1 MKKFLALFMTFI
13 MVFCFSV
20 SAVAAEPEKVNGEL
34 SLVSEETVVSESV
47 SEQAEPRASVGDP
60 IAFGATT
67 ITGGSGT
74 LSVYLSSGNF
84 WSDIVAGIGY
94 ASQNGSVTCS
104 VVTPD
109 GTSISLGTEVNIS
122 GESYLRFGPFVFE
135 TVDVEVEVTV
145 AEPSKKYIKTGE
157 EVNYQIT
164 LSETATVDK
173 NKITLT
179 GDGVTGSTIEVTGS
193 GTSYVATVTGGTGN
207 GAVTLNVE
215 AGAFTNSVGN
225 QNRLTTKT
233 GLTLDNIAPQVT
245 IGEPSHQ
252 YIGAGETATYEIT
265 TKETVTLDNEKVSL
279 SGAGSTGSS
288 VEVTGSGTSFI
299 ATVTAGSESGE
310 IILNIE
316 QGAFTDLAGNLNTE
330 TSKAG
335 LTIDNIAPTVT
346 IGNPSR
352 ASIRE
357 GQTAT
362 YEITVSK
369 EVTLD
374 SSKIT
379 LTGTTGSTVQVTG
392 SGRNYTVT
400 VTGGTGNGAVTLNIA
415 TGAFKDIV
423 GNVNGTSTK
432 AGLTIDNMAP
442 TVTIGSP
449 NKASIKEG
457 QTATFKIT
465 TNEITTI
472 DSSKITLTGT
482 TGSTINVTGSGTTY
496 TVTVTG
502 GTGNGA
508 VTLSVAAGAFTDSAG
523 NTSVATSKTG
533 LTVDNTAPTVTIGS
547 PSKTRIKSGG
557 TATYEITVSETA
569 TLDKTKI
576 TVSGTSTVEITGSGT
591 SYIVTVTGGTGN
603 SLITLNV
610 EAGAF
615 TDTAGNANS
624 AASKTG
630 LILDNLSPQIT
641 IGDASTAYIGER
653 RNSNI

>member
-1 MKKFLALFMTFI
+1 MEVYGVEIKYVGNEEGTTVEYSLDNTSWNKYNQEITLNENATIYVRIMK
-13 MVFCFSV
+13 
-20 SAVAAEPEKVNGEL
+20 NGEIIK
-34 SLVSEETVVSESV
+34 TAQKTIDNIDK
-47 SEQAEPRASVGDP
+47 QAP
-60 IAFGATT
+60 IVNANINETT
-67 ITGGSGT
+67 ITIDITEDESG
-74 LSVYLSSGNF
+74 LANNNKYEFYLSDSSAALTGGN
-84 WSDIVAGIGY
+84 WRTYYAGNSIELDTLGTKY
-94 ASQNGSVTCS
+94 VFIRKIKDNVGN
-104 VVTPD
+104 
-109 GTSISLGTEVNIS
+109 TSISLGTEVNIS

-310 IILNIE
+310 IILNI
-316 QGAFTDLAGNLNTE
+316 GTGTFTDVAGNTSTLE
-330 TSKAG
+330 TKAG
-335 LTIDNIAPTVT
+335 LTVDNIVPTVT
-346 IGNPSR
+346 IGNPSKT
-352 ASIRE
+352 SIKSGE
-357 GQTAT
+357 TST

-369 EVTLD
+369 EVTLN

-379 LTGTTGSTVQVTG
+379 LSGTGSTGSTVEITG
-392 SGRNYTVT
+392 SGRNYTAIVA
-400 VTGGTGNGAVTLNIA
+400 GGTGNGEVTLNID
-415 TGAFKDIV
+415 T
-423 GNVNGTSTK
+423 
-432 AGLTIDNMAP
+432 
-442 TVTIGSP
+442 
-449 NKASIKEG
+449 
-457 QTATFKIT
+457 
-465 TNEITTI
+465 
-472 DSSKITLTGT
+472 
-482 TGSTINVTGSGTTY
+482 
-496 TVTVTG
+496 
-502 GTGNGA
+502 
-508 VTLSVAAGAFTDSAG
+508 GAFTDSAG
-523 NTSVATSKTG
+523 NTNGTSTKTG

>member
-1 MKKFLALFMTFI
+1 MEVYGVEIKYVGNEEGTTVEYSLDNTSWNKYNQEITLNENATIYVRIMK
-13 MVFCFSV
+13 
-20 SAVAAEPEKVNGEL
+20 NGEIIK
-34 SLVSEETVVSESV
+34 TAQKTIDNIDK
-47 SEQAEPRASVGDP
+47 QAP
-60 IAFGATT
+60 IVNANINETT
-67 ITGGSGT
+67 ITIDITEDESG
-74 LSVYLSSGNF
+74 LANNNKYEFYLSDSSAALTGGN
-84 WSDIVAGIGY
+84 WRTYYAGNSIELDTLGTKY
-94 ASQNGSVTCS
+94 VFIRKIKDNVGN
-104 VVTPD
+104 
-109 GTSISLGTEVNIS
+109 TSISLGTEVNIS

-310 IILNIE
+310 IILNI
-316 QGAFTDLAGNLNTE
+316 GTGTFTDVAGNTSTLE
-330 TSKAG
+330 TKAG
-335 LTIDNIAPTVT
+335 LTVDNIAPTVT
-346 IGNPSR
+346 IGNPSKT
-352 ASIRE
+352 SIKSGE
-357 GQTAT
+357 TAT

-379 LTGTTGSTVQVTG
+379 LSGTGSTGSTVEITG
-392 SGRNYTVT
+392 SGRNYTAIVA
-400 VTGGTGNGAVTLNIA
+400 GGTGNGEVTLNID
-415 TGAFKDIV
+415 T
-423 GNVNGTSTK
+423 
-432 AGLTIDNMAP
+432 
-442 TVTIGSP
+442 
-449 NKASIKEG
+449 
-457 QTATFKIT
+457 
-465 TNEITTI
+465 
-472 DSSKITLTGT
+472 
-482 TGSTINVTGSGTTY
+482 
-496 TVTVTG
+496 
-502 GTGNGA
+502 
-508 VTLSVAAGAFTDSAG
+508 GAFTDSAG
-523 NTSVATSKTG
+523 NTNGTSTKTG

>member
-1 MKKFLALFMTFI
+1 MEVYGVEIKYVGNEEGTTVEYSLDNTSWNKYNQEITLNENATIYVRIMK
-13 MVFCFSV
+13 
-20 SAVAAEPEKVNGEL
+20 NGEIIK
-34 SLVSEETVVSESV
+34 TAQKTIDNIDK
-47 SEQAEPRASVGDP
+47 QAP
-60 IAFGATT
+60 IVNANINETT
-67 ITGGSGT
+67 ITIDITEDESG
-74 LSVYLSSGNF
+74 LANNNKYEFYLSDSSAALTGGN
-84 WSDIVAGIGY
+84 WRTYYAGNSIELDTLGTKY
-94 ASQNGSVTCS
+94 VFIRKIKDNVGN
-104 VVTPD
+104 
-109 GTSISLGTEVNIS
+109 TSISLGTEVNIS

-245 IGEPSHQ
+245 IGDPSHT
-252 YIGAGETATYEIT
+252 YIGVGETATYEIT
-265 TKETVTLDNEKVSL
+265 VSETVTLDRDKVSL
-279 SGAGSTGSS
+279 SGTGSTESR
-288 VEVTGSGTSFI
+288 VEITGSGTSFV

-310 IILNIE
+310 IILNI
-316 QGAFTDLAGNLNTE
+316 GAGTFTDVAGNTSTLE
-330 TSKAG
+330 TKAG
-335 LTIDNIAPTVT
+335 LTVDNIVPTVT
-346 IGNPSR
+346 IGNPSKT
-352 ASIRE
+352 SIKSGE
-357 GQTAT
+357 TST

-369 EVTLD
+369 EVTLN

-379 LTGTTGSTVQVTG
+379 LSGTGSTGSTVEITG
-392 SGRNYTVT
+392 SGRNYTAIVA
-400 VTGGTGNGAVTLNIA
+400 GGTGNGEVTLNID
-415 TGAFKDIV
+415 T
-423 GNVNGTSTK
+423 
-432 AGLTIDNMAP
+432 
-442 TVTIGSP
+442 
-449 NKASIKEG
+449 
-457 QTATFKIT
+457 
-465 TNEITTI
+465 
-472 DSSKITLTGT
+472 
-482 TGSTINVTGSGTTY
+482 
-496 TVTVTG
+496 
-502 GTGNGA
+502 
-508 VTLSVAAGAFTDSAG
+508 GAFTDSAG
-523 NTSVATSKTG
+523 NTNGTSTKTG